1 MHSLSGTANVGMPSG
16 TVADVPIKINLIN
29 DAVIA
34 LWIGPDKVDGHFGS
48 NPIYGTLATARNAVK
63 MEMDQMMM
71 NATEVPKLTETS
83 LPVTIPLTKGFV
95 DGAEVFYISTEASDK
110 DLADHLTEFTG
121 FRVAYAPSLARTPQ
135 SALANIYAFSN
146 GIEGSGPLGFQPSVV
161 DSKPGDSQY
170 SPLWRI
176 NMVEWKEGATPRIL
190 MSDEEIASAQAAGEV
205 GITFTQLVVNCP
217 FVSWDGGS
225 LQVRSNAVLADDS
238 PYGGGQLLAID
249 LEKMQATFVAHRG
262 FAPDGSTI
270 YYIATDASVK
280 EVADALGVIH
290 VNKTGSTLL
299 TGASSDLWVFTNGI
313 KGTGPLGFQA
323 SIASGDIGDAL
334 YSPMWR
340 IIATTWNDAGSAR
353 ILTSSMQV
361 SEGVQSGALVT
372 DIAGVIVNCP
382 IVEIK

>member
-1 MHSLSGTANVGMPSG
+1 
-16 TVADVPIKINLIN
+16 
-29 DAVIA
+29 
-34 LWIGPDKVDGHFGS
+34 
-48 NPIYGTLATARNAVK
+48 
-63 MEMDQMMM
+63 
-71 NATEVPKLTETS
+71 
-83 LPVTIPLTKGFV
+83 
-95 DGAEVFYISTEASDK
+95 
-110 DLADHLTEFTG
+110 
-121 FRVAYAPSLARTPQ
+121 
-135 SALANIYAFSN
+135 
-146 GIEGSGPLGFQPSVV
+146 
-161 DSKPGDSQY
+161 
-170 SPLWRI
+170 
-176 NMVEWKEGATPRIL
+176 
-190 MSDEEIASAQAAGEV
+190 EEIASAQAAGEV
-205 GITFTQLVVNCP
+205 DITFTQLVVNCP
-217 FVSWDGGS
+217 FVKWEGGS
-225 LQVRSNAVLADDS
+225 LRVRSNATLADDS

-299 TGASSDLWVFTNGI
+299 TGAASDLWVFTNGI
-313 KGTGPLGFQA
+313 KGTGPMGFQA
-323 SIASGDIGDAL
+323 SIASGDIGDSL